1 LRRLALG
8 WRRAVARALPLA
20 LIALLVAVVV
30 AAHAASLGHATVGSD
45 AGVRDV
51 LGQADTRERSI
62 QIATRLHAD
71 PDAQDQAVM
80 RHVGRLF
87 PGVPLDVH
95 RSLQSQPE
103 PIAPVDDAPPRDDRL
118 TAALATYDGI
128 AAHAT
133 LQQGSWPDADLEV
146 TVHAEAAEVLGL
158 GVGSRVALARSV
170 EDVRADRTLTVVG
183 TWMPAD
189 AAAAF
194 WFADDLELL
203 GQSGSRLGP
212 FVVTDATMQALHAR
226 ASVRWR
232 LDPDLDRLTAAD
244 ARTLHRGVP
253 RVRPRMENDPAI
265 VTTALTVT
273 GDLEAT
279 LDRAVSRVLSGRGV
293 AASAIGL
300 LALAGVVALW
310 QVARLLSRL
319 RAGET
324 GLLRARG
331 ASWGQ
336 LSWWGLREAAVV
348 VVPMAVLGIGVAA
361 VVVRQLGG
369 TAPEVIWTV
378 GGVAGVVALCV
389 LGAVA
394 AVAAAQARGSVR
406 AERAGRV
413 RSVAAGGGALL
424 VIVGAVASL
433 WQLRRF
439 GSPVVAGSDSL
450 DVLATAAPAL
460 FLLAVGLLALALLGP
475 LAAGAQRVLAG
486 RRGLGAVLPIRQV
499 GRRLPVFAVPVL
511 LVVVAVGSIT
521 LAASYAASWEALQH
535 QVAEHRAGMDVR
547 VRLDADGFVLP
558 TREPVTAGPYR
569 ELDGVDEAVPVVT
582 SSARVRDAEVSI
594 LALPPA
600 HLPRISEVSLDGAG
614 SAAGVPVPGD
624 GGEVEARVRV
634 RLDARNP
641 FIGSAED
648 GQLPADFPPEL
659 VQLRGLIQLQL
670 TLVDEDGV
678 AALVRLGDV
687 EVPEPT
693 PEDLVAVEEALTVV
707 GNVPPGRWSL
717 TGVTMSLQLGFAW
730 QPVVADVALV
740 GLRTSAGDAD
750 LRATGPWSVRSAPP
764 GQPAV
769 IDSEHGIGV
778 RRVPGADGGPG
789 TQDGVVFSEA
799 IVTPRSARPGP
810 PKVLAT
816 PGLLAHLD
824 AQVGDTLSMRA
835 FGADIQLRVAGVVP
849 VIPGVAQERA
859 LLVDR
864 SQLTAMLTAAGASH
878 PVTNEVWI
886 SSSDPAATVVA
897 ARQVVSGRGEAIS
910 AAEIAADLLTSP
922 ASRQAVVVFWLVAA
936 VVALLAVVGVLV
948 AAAVVASQRRAE
960 LAVLRALG
968 MSAGQQARTR
978 TLEQVAI
985 TIGAGLVGLG
995 AGWGASYLVAGLLAG
1010 AATPTLPQ
1018 GLQPEVRMAVG
1029 PWLWAVGSLLAALV
1043 VAAVGHGRAAAR
1055 QARVVVPRE
1064 DAS

>member
-1 LRRLALG
+1 MRRLAIGL
-8 WRRAVARALPLA
+8 RRAVARALPLA
-20 LIALLVAVVV
+20 LIALLVAVVI

-51 LGQADTRERSI
+51 LGQVDTRERSI
-62 QIATRLHAD
+62 QIATRLHAN

-80 RHVGRLF
+80 RHLGRLF

-95 RSLQSQPE
+95 WSLQSQPE
-103 PIAPVDDAPPRDDRL
+103 PIALVDDASPQDDRL

-128 AAHAT
+128 AGHAT

-146 TVHAEAAEVLGL
+146 AVHAGAAEVLGL
-158 GVGSRVALARSV
+158 EVGSRVALARSV
-170 EDVRADRTLTVVG
+170 EDVRTDRTLTVVG
-183 TWMPAD
+183 TWLPTD
-189 AAAAF
+189 TAAPF
-194 WFADDLELL
+194 WFADDLELQ
-203 GQSGSRLGP
+203 GQSGSRMGP
-212 FVVTDATMQALHAR
+212 FVITDATMRALDAR
-226 ASVRWR
+226 ATVRWR

-253 RVRPRMENDPAI
+253 RVRPRMEDDPAI

-279 LDRAVSRVLSGRGV
+279 LDRAVSRVQSARGV

-348 VVPMAVLGIGVAA
+348 VVPMAALGIGVAA

-369 TAPEVIWTV
+369 TAPGAIWAV
-378 GGVAGVVALCV
+378 GGVVGVVALCV
-389 LGAVA
+389 LAAVA
-394 AVAAAQARGSVR
+394 AVAAAQARGSMR

-450 DVLATAAPAL
+450 DILATAAPAL

-535 QVAEHRAGMDVR
+535 EVAEHRAGMDVR

-558 TREPVTAGPYR
+558 TRDPVTAGPYR
-569 ELDGVDEAVPVVT
+569 ELDGVDEAVPVVA

-600 HLPRISEVSLDGAG
+600 HLTRIREVSLDGA
-614 SAAGVPVPGD
+614 SPAAGVPVPGD
-624 GGEVEARVRV
+624 GGEVEVRVRV

-641 FIGSAED
+641 FVGSVEAGD
-648 GQLPADFPPEL
+648 LPDAPPEL
-659 VQLRGLIQLQL
+659 LQLRGIVQVQL
-670 TLVDEDGV
+670 TLVNEDGV
-678 AALVRLGDV
+678 AALVRLNDAQ
-687 EVPEPT
+687 VPEPT
-693 PEDLVAVEEALTVV
+693 PADRVQVDEALTLV
-707 GNVPPGRWSL
+707 GNVPPGGWSL

-730 QPVVADVALV
+730 QPVVADVGLA

-750 LRATGPWSVRSAPP
+750 LDVAGPWSVRSASP
-764 GQPAV
+764 GQPVV
-769 IDSEHGIGV
+769 IDSEQGIGV
-778 RRVPGADGGPG
+778 RRVPGDDGGPG
-789 TQDGVVFSEA
+789 TQDGVVFSGA

-810 PKVLAT
+810 PEVVAT
-816 PGLLAHLD
+816 PGLLTHLD
-824 AQVGDTLSMRA
+824 AQVGDTLSLRA

-864 SQLTAMLTAAGASH
+864 WQLTAMLTAAGASH

-886 SSSDPAATVVA
+886 SSHDPAATVAA
-897 ARQVVSGRGEAIS
+897 ARQLVSGRGEAIS
-910 AAEIAADLLTSP
+910 AAEIADDLLTSP
-922 ASRQAVVVFWLVAA
+922 ASRQAVVVFWLVAV

-948 AAAVVASQRRAE
+948 AASVVASQRRAE
-960 LAVLRALG
+960 LAVLRAMG

-995 AGWGASYLVAGLLAG
+995 AGWGASFLVAGLLAG

-1018 GLQPEVRMAVG
+1018 GLQPDVRMAMG
-1029 PWLWAVGSLLAALV
+1029 PWLWAVGSLLATLL
-1043 VAAVGHGRAAAR
+1043 VAAVVHGRAAAR
-1055 QARVVVPRE
+1055 QARVAVPRE